1 MVVVGGI
8 EFRGMSTIVVN
19 PPAAAAEVAEA
30 NPSQAVR
37 PEINLSIFLTKKTMF
52 HPNFETD
59 AYFSS
64 TQKQSRLLKINNSLQ
79 IILKFNRT
87 TMHS

>member
-19 PPAAAAEVAEA
+19 PPAAAAEVAVA

-37 PEINLSIFLTKKTMF
+37 PKINL
-52 HPNFETD
+52 
-59 AYFSS
+59 
-64 TQKQSRLLKINNSLQ
+64 Q
-79 IILKFNRT
+79 
-87 TMHS
+87 

>member
-37 PEINLSIFLTKKTMF
+37 PEINLSISNNKKNPMF

-64 TQKQSRLLKINNSLQ
+64 TQKQSRLFELL
-79 IILKFNRT
+79 
-87 TMHS
+87 